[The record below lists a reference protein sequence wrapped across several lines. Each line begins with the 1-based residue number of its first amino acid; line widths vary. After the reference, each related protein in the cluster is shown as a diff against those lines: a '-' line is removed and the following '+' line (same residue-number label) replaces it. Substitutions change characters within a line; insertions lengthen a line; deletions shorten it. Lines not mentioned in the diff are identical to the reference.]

1 MTRND
6 AILKFLFLLL
16 ASCYSVTTVKG
27 SAVDTAGVHELTIY
41 VVKSSSPLNWES
53 PSLLYRTSLES
64 YTKSLFSKNAY
75 SIGHLFI
82 ELSTPLLDSVVLTSI
97 RSTSGAEKRRLVLKE
112 KIGLGMLGAVL
123 HGRMET
129 RAELTRKIDHFS
141 KKKNGIRFIKYRIC
155 EESARRIVEFLEK
168 FTKKF
173 DARNKPCDFYGGAF
187 WSRFENEGGGCTSFG
202 MSAMEVAG
210 LFHDYPEWRVSVNI
224 PINLIG
230 GEYNN
235 GHRVKRSAI
244 LRAHS
249 WYNGNG
255 QENIDFIPITVYDP
269 SLIFDWIDRQRITNC
284 NTTEKISE
292 KSTDNLI
299 LSTFTPVLKNGIPGL
314 YIDSREIIVPSEEP
328 VFKQRNQPSV
338 FINTFRNKIL

>member
-1 MTRND
+1 
-6 AILKFLFLLL
+6 
-16 ASCYSVTTVKG
+16 
-27 SAVDTAGVHELTIY
+27 
-41 VVKSSSPLNWES
+41 
-53 PSLLYRTSLES
+53 
-64 YTKSLFSKNAY
+64 
-75 SIGHLFI
+75 
-82 ELSTPLLDSVVLTSI
+82 
-97 RSTSGAEKRRLVLKE
+97 
-112 KIGLGMLGAVL
+112 MLGAVL

-129 RAELTRKIDHFS
+129 RKELTRKIAHFS

-155 EESARRIVEFLEK
+155 EESARRIIEFLEK
-168 FTKKF
+168 FTKNH
-173 DARNKPCDFYGGAF
+173 DAKTKPCDFYGGAF

-210 LFHDYPEWRVSVNI
+210 LSHDYPEWRVSVNI

-269 SLIFDWIDRQRITNC
+269 SLIFDWIEKQRRVRQITAEGDTIND
-284 NTTEKISE
+284 EIY
-292 KSTDNLI
+292 I
-299 LSTFTPVLKNGIPGL
+299 NGIPGI
-314 YIDSREIIVPSEEP
+314 YMDSRKITPSEEP
-328 VFKQRNQPSV
+328 VFKQRIQPSI
-338 FINTFRNKIL
+338 FIDTFRNKIQ

>member
-1 MTRND
+1 MIRNK
-6 AILKFLFLLL
+6 AILKFLLLFFVY
-16 ASCYSVTTVKG
+16 CYSVAIVKG
-27 SAVDTAGVHELTIY
+27 STADTTGVHELTIF
-41 VVKSSSPLNWES
+41 VIKSSSPLNWES

-129 RAELTRKIDHFS
+129 RAELTRKMDHFS

-155 EESARRIVEFLEK
+155 EESAKRIIEFLER

-173 DARNKPCDFYGGAF
+173 DGRNKPCDFYGGAF

-210 LFHDYPEWRVSVNI
+210 LSHDYPEWRVSVNI

-244 LRAHS
+244 LRANS

-255 QENIDFIPITVYDP
+255 QENVDFIPITVYDP

-284 NTTEKISE
+284 NTTEKIYD
-292 KSTDNLI
+292 KSTDNRI
-299 LSTFTPVLKNGIPGL
+299 LSAFTPVLKNGIPGL
-314 YIDSREIIVPSEEP
+314 YIDLRKIIVPSEEP
-328 VFKQRNQPSV
+328 VFKQRKQPSV
-338 FINTFRNKIL
+338 FINTFRNKML